1 MTMRGRGDISGGG
14 AARASPSLP
23 VWMTN
28 TGVQI
33 LEVGDLVATRYRLT
47 EEIGRGAMGI
57 VYRANQ
63 EEMNREVALKTL
75 LPQAV
80 FHPRMVAR
88 FKREVRVI
96 SQLKHPNTI
105 TIFDYG
111 DLPNGL
117 LYFAME
123 MLDGTPLGTV
133 IREAGT
139 LEPERVRRVAM
150 QILKSLDEAHSK
162 GIIHRDLKPDNIFIC
177 DVHGESDFVKVLDF
191 GIAKA
196 LDPVEDGDVVE
207 LTGTGMSVGTPVYM
221 APEQIERSDVAAATD
236 LYGLGSLMYEML
248 SGRPLF
254 LGTSWIEIAMKKL
267 GETPVKLRGDIV
279 SSELGG
285 IIVKALRRDITQ
297 RYQTAREMLDD
308 LEAVG
313 PIDAPAL
320 PPSGD
325 GVKAEMPMDAMV
337 IDTPFGPRVVT
348 SPGVDLAEYA
358 RARKPAP
365 DDSTQIDTRALLD
378 DSELGVALPAMEDEA
393 TRIEASMNDS
403 DAPTFDYGSIGA
415 DGVIVSDSVDSL
427 PPPGPMED
435 GPTRIQAHR
444 DVDLDDVETRVRQS
458 APLRQITGPQ
468 PAFDDDEVT
477 NIHKPP
483 VAANAPD
490 NLPTRVKE
498 PVPLAVFA
506 TKLPNRGASSVIVEM
521 TPAAPDFAMPRDPT
535 RVDVQFSASLAEG
548 DPAPLTPAPV
558 EATHEEAAADV
569 PPNPLSALLTTQNT
583 LLLVAG
589 LAILFMLLLAVVLLA
604 TALVLM
610 G

>member
-1 MTMRGRGDISGGG
+1 MSV
-14 AARASPSLP
+14 L
-23 VWMTN
+23 MTN

-80 FHPRMVAR
+80 FHPRMIAR

-133 IREAGT
+133 IKTEGSLA
-139 LEPERVRRVAM
+139 PERVRRVSM

-196 LDPVEDGDVVE
+196 LDPGGEEAVE

-221 APEQIERSDVAAATD
+221 APEQIEREDVAAATD

-285 IIVKALRRDITQ
+285 IIVKALRRDMSE

-313 PIDAPAL
+313 VIESGALPPTRKGGIEAETPIDAMI
-320 PPSGD
+320 
-325 GVKAEMPMDAMV
+325 V
-337 IDTPFGPRVVT
+337 DTPFGPRVVT
-348 SPGVDLAEYA
+348 SPGVDLSKYD
-358 RARKPAP
+358 KPREPKP
-365 DDSTQIDTRALLD
+365 DDSTQIDRKALLEEV
-378 DSELGVALPAMEDEA
+378 ELSLDEGEMEDER
-393 TRIEASMNDS
+393 TRVESALLAS
-403 DAPTFDYGSIGA
+403 DAETFDYGAMGA
-415 DGVIVSDSVDSL
+415 DGVILSDSVEILSGDA
-427 PPPGPMED
+427 MAEE
-435 GPTRIQAHR
+435 PTRVHSHR
-444 DVDLDDVETRVRQS
+444 DVNPDDVDTRVRH
-458 APLRQITGPQ
+458 PQ
-468 PAFDDDEVT
+468 PMRRASEPIPDFGDDAVT
-477 NIHKPP
+477 HVHNPTARP
-483 VAANAPD
+483 LTGDDVPTMVRESLPSAVVAA
-490 NLPTRVKE
+490 
-498 PVPLAVFA
+498 
-506 TKLPNRGASSVIVEM
+506 KLPSQARGVIVELNSEM
-521 TPAAPDFAMPRDPT
+521 DESDPAPRGAT
-535 RVDVQFSASLAEG
+535 RLDIQLSASLDEG
-548 DPAPLTPAPV
+548 DPAPAPTPEILPVVHALAPPPARVVVAEPEVRPAPL
-558 EATHEEAAADV
+558 EAQGG
-569 PPNPLSALLTTQNT
+569 LLTTQNT
-583 LLLVAG
+583 LLLMAG
-589 LAILFMLLLAVVLLA
+589 LAIMFMLLLAVVLLI
-604 TALVLM
+604 TAVLLM